1 MWTYGGGWGWASF
14 SLPQE
19 QINYYNNFAHSTVES
34 GLTLTFYITEV
45 TMDPGRVSWPM
56 AHDQLMLADSLDL
69 PHDMVDPVV
78 EFRYC
83 TG

>member
-1 MWTYGGGWGWASF
+1 MHGGGWGWASF

-19 QINYYNNFAHSTVES
+19 QIDYYSNFARLTVES
-34 GLTLTFYITEV
+34 GLTLMLYITEV
-45 TMDPGRVSWPM
+45 TMDYGRVSWPV
-56 AHDQLMLADSLDL
+56 AHNQRMLADSLDL
-69 PHDMVDPVV
+69 PLGMVSPVV